1 MPFRSLIC
9 TTLLLVSA
17 ALPAA
22 GELPPP
28 VLARLRAAGIPH
40 DAMGVVV
47 QRLSDGTTLL
57 SHGPERSMQP
67 ASTLKLLTSI
77 VALETLGP
85 AFRGRTE
92 LRTRGEV
99 IDGVLKADL
108 VLRGGGDVDFDW
120 PAFER
125 MLRVLRLQGVREI
138 DGDFVLD
145 RTLFN
150 PARTDVGLAPFD
162 AAPEFR
168 YNFIPDALLINTNL
182 MQLDLVSDDRGVR
195 IALTPQL
202 EGVTIAS
209 EFKLVERSCD
219 NWEDGWVLPAV
230 KEGRGGRIVI
240 RLQGEFPKRCTA
252 STSIHVIDRVVF
264 ADRLFR
270 ALWTRLGGTFR
281 GRTREGES
289 SVDDRLLASHRSRS
303 LGEVTRDI
311 NKDSDNPITRV
322 IYLMLGANSLSDPDL
337 PTAQRAERVVR
348 EWMARKGIAIDGL
361 VLENG
366 SGLSRKE
373 RIRPAQLAAVLK
385 AAAMSE
391 WAPEFLASLPI
402 VAVDGG
408 MRRRLRESSAAERGR
423 IKTGTLRDVSAIAG
437 YVKDDGNE
445 TYLVV
450 AMVNHELAAKQVAR
464 PILDSLVEWVADS
477 KGRAST
483 PP

>member
-1 MPFRSLIC
+1 L
-9 TTLLLVSA
+9 A
-17 ALPAA
+17 
-22 GELPPP
+22 ELPQP
-28 VLARLRAAGIPH
+28 VLARLRAAGLPD
-40 DAMGVVV
+40 DAMGVMV
-47 QRLSDGTTLL
+47 QRLADAKVLVA
-57 SHGPERSMQP
+57 HGAERSMQP

-92 LRTRGEV
+92 LRTRGEIV
-99 IDGVLKADL
+99 DGTLHADL

-120 PAFER
+120 QALER
-125 MLRVLRLQGVREI
+125 MLRVLRLKGLREI
-138 DGDFVLD
+138 EGDLVLD
-145 RTLFN
+145 RSLFN
-150 PARTDVGLAPFD
+150 PARTDVGLPPFD

-168 YNFIPDALLINTNL
+168 YNFIPDALLLNTNL
-182 MQLDLVSDDRGVR
+182 VQLDLVSDDRGVR
-195 IALTPQL
+195 IAMTPQL

-209 EFKLVERSCD
+209 DFKLVERACD
-219 NWEDGWVLPAV
+219 DWEDGWVIPAV
-230 KEGRGGRIVI
+230 KESRGKIAI

-252 STSIHVIDRVVF
+252 STAVNVIDRVAF

-270 ALWTRLGGTFR
+270 ALWSGLGGTFR

-289 SVDDRLLASHRSRS
+289 SADDRLLASHRSRS

-322 IYLMLGANSLSDPDL
+322 LYLLLGANSPSDADL

-348 EWMARKGIAIDGL
+348 EWMARKAIAGDGL

-373 RIRPAQLAAVLK
+373 RIKPAQLAAVLR
-385 AAAMSE
+385 AAAASE

-408 MRRRLRESSAAERGR
+408 MRRRLRESAAAERGR

-437 YVKDDGNE
+437 YVKDDANE

-450 AMVNHELAAKQVAR
+450 AMVNHDLAVKQVAR
-464 PILDSLVEWVADS
+464 PILDALVEWVADS
-477 KGRAST
+477 KGRARSR
-483 PP
+483 P